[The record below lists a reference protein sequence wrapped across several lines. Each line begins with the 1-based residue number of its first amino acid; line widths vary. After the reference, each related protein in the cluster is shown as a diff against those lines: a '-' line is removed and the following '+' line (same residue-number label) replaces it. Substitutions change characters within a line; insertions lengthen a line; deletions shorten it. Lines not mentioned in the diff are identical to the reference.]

1 MPKKQK
7 RKNLTHQRR
16 KKSFRYSARRIP
28 KVVED
33 RVESVRVRDVMTEEI
48 TATIVIRADVMIK
61 EITVQ
66 MVEIKMEN
74 PRMDAKK

>member
-1 MPKKQK
+1 M
-7 RKNLTHQRR
+7 TDV
-16 KKSFRYSARRIP
+16 IIM
-28 KVVED
+28 
-33 RVESVRVRDVMTEEI
+33 DVMTEEM
-48 TATIVIRADVMIK
+48 TDATIVIRADVMIK